1 MPRRHSYQAD
11 AARLRVEREAL
22 VTQLAESRRAMRE
35 MRDTMLLLA
44 DSVRRA
50 LPDQGDAIVRDAVQL
65 AHKADSHAAAAASPV
80 DAESR
85 GAGIGQDDGHDNV
98 ASGTPAGHDNVASGT
113 PAAASV
119 VPSIAATA
127 GSLDHAPPMYGASVA
142 SQDVEVS
149 EHAHTSPRDAGA
161 LRVGDLDA
169 PVALDPAVSAR
180 GVVVRFTERPIG
192 LKLGPN
198 RVSTGALSAYAACIK
213 RVRRNGSA
221 YKTGQVKELD
231 VIAAVYGQSM
241 RGLSYEAVKQCVQ
254 RVGSAVRHHRSGDV
268 TFVRPTVQE
277 LAASGVTLQPRMAG
291 SVDSSDGD
299 TLSRA
304 STSQLGASPVAIGK
318 DAPREDPWHGV
329 GSDGEAQ
336 HSPAHGG
343 PDRGR
348 GRRSSSSSRGS
359 ARQGQGDVTAEAAFG
374 DRRDSPPDEG
384 VAVHARLAPVL
395 SDTAPEHG
403 EPQDV
408 DGGGTHDAQ
417 SNAGGSHSDGSAAAS
432 EGHGDADD
440 AMVHRHKGYEPHRP
454 RTESSLSR
462 RSSGDRRG
470 SSGDRRGSSGAG
482 SSGDRR
488 GSSGDRRGSSGDR
501 RGSSGD
507 RRGSSGDRR
516 GSSGDR
522 RGSSGDRRGSSGDR
536 RGSSGGRRGSS
547 GDRRGSNDRRS
558 SQQSSRRSSRR
569 TSSGSQR
576 GASAGDGAGA
586 GAGAGSNRR
595 GSHRSAASDHDHD
608 RRSSRASRSGSRAA
622 GGSTVQGA
630 ELSEDDIDFVVNV
643 VRNLS
648 GVPLVKHVK
657 GGWLS
662 KSHKRV
668 FWITREAG
676 TRHLQLA
683 YVAVCG

>member
-85 GAGIGQDDGHDNV
+85 GAGMEQDDGHDNV

-127 GSLDHAPPMYGASVA
+127 GSLDHAPPMYGTSVA

-149 EHAHTSPRDAGA
+149 EHARTSPRDAGA

-169 PVALDPAVSAR
+169 PAALDPAVSAR

-336 HSPAHGG
+336 RSPAHGG

-408 DGGGTHDAQ
+408 DGGGPHDAQ

-462 RSSGDRRG
+462 R
-470 SSGDRRGSSGAG
+470 
-482 SSGDRR
+482 
-488 GSSGDRRGSSGDR
+488 
-501 RGSSGD
+501 SSGD

>member
-1 MPRRHSYQAD
+1 M
-11 AARLRVEREAL
+11 EREAL

-35 MRDTMLLLA
+35 MRNTMLLLA

-85 GAGIGQDDGHDNV
+85 GAGIGQDD
-98 ASGTPAGHDNVASGT
+98 GHDNVASGT

-318 DAPREDPWHGV
+318 DAPREEPWHGV

-348 GRRSSSSSRGS
+348 GRRRSSSSSRGG

-384 VAVHARLAPVL
+384 AAVHARHAPVL

-408 DGGGTHDAQ
+408 DGGGPHDAQ

-470 SSGDRRGSSGAG
+470 SSGDRRGSS
-482 SSGDRR
+482 
-488 GSSGDRRGSSGDR
+488 
-501 RGSSGD
+501 
-507 RRGSSGDRR
+507 
-516 GSSGDR
+516 
-522 RGSSGDRRGSSGDR
+522 
-536 RGSSGGRRGSS
+536 
-547 GDRRGSNDRRS
+547 DRRS

-576 GASAGDGAGA
+576 GASAGDGAGAGA